1 MFFSLEFFALLDWTS
16 TGTVQLVDFVLR
28 VFYLKAISRE
38 YFSYVLISVR
48 STISNACVICF
59 GLGVRIWRSPSTSNA
74 TKGCRKWCETAVFPA
89 FHKFQHSLWTM
100 NATMKVNGKLWT
112 LALGFKEG
120 LFLGDRTS
128 AQSTLLTWG
137 VNSVWS
143 NLNSWREE
151 WRQHQTLYKS
161 LQVNSSIYG
170 FWNDIKTHKCGAI
183 NINCSAQAGLHWTM
197 HEHRAR
203 MKLWR
208 FWRMQNLGRTN
219 VSTRAGRSFRSPK
232 LPARRSYSH
241 RFWLRLCFTW
251 GMKPEH
257 LRVEQ
262 LSCWCDLWIDG
273 AALMFHAPLVISVRK
288 CKHLCAHKQITVF
301 REVQNWRN
309 MFLIWVFFL
318 LRYVS
323 TTETTLYQR
332 AFWSFLPTILFAWS
346 VWSHHAA
353 SWHILPS
360 LWSPC
365 AGDKLASLLAH
376 LPGTNSQGCQF
387 PCWNCSGPLSFGLVH
402 WFCPSNTN
410 LPLLHGCASGSNSS
424 GWKRACLGLHMLKVW
439 Q

>member
-1 MFFSLEFFALLDWTS
+1 MTSRPISVVQSTSIAALRPDSIGPCTNTGQGWSCEDSGECRILAAQMCQQEQVVRFGVRNFQQDAATATDFDCAFALPEAWSLNICAWS
-16 TGTVQLVDFVLR
+16 NSAVG
-28 VFYLKAISRE
+28 AISG
-38 YFSYVLISVR
+38 LMVR
-48 STISNACVICF
+48 P
-59 GLGVRIWRSPSTSNA
+59 W
-74 TKGCRKWCETAVFPA
+74 
-89 FHKFQHSLWTM
+89 
-100 NATMKVNGKLWT
+100 
-112 LALGFKEG
+112 
-120 LFLGDRTS
+120 
-128 AQSTLLTWG
+128 
-137 VNSVWS
+137 
-143 NLNSWREE
+143 
-151 WRQHQTLYKS
+151 
-161 LQVNSSIYG
+161 
-170 FWNDIKTHKCGAI
+170 
-183 NINCSAQAGLHWTM
+183 
-197 HEHRAR
+197 
-203 MKLWR
+203 
-208 FWRMQNLGRTN
+208 
-219 VSTRAGRSFRSPK
+219 
-232 LPARRSYSH
+232 
-241 RFWLRLCFTW
+241 CFTRPW
-251 GMKPEH
+251 SYRYENAN
-257 LRVEQ
+257 
-262 LSCWCDLWIDG
+262 I
-273 AALMFHAPLVISVRK
+273 
-288 CKHLCAHKQITVF
+288 CAHKQITVF

>member
-1 MFFSLEFFALLDWTS
+1 
-16 TGTVQLVDFVLR
+16 
-28 VFYLKAISRE
+28 
-38 YFSYVLISVR
+38 
-48 STISNACVICF
+48 
-59 GLGVRIWRSPSTSNA
+59 
-74 TKGCRKWCETAVFPA
+74 
-89 FHKFQHSLWTM
+89 
-100 NATMKVNGKLWT
+100 
-112 LALGFKEG
+112 
-120 LFLGDRTS
+120 
-128 AQSTLLTWG
+128 
-137 VNSVWS
+137 
-143 NLNSWREE
+143 
-151 WRQHQTLYKS
+151 
-161 LQVNSSIYG
+161 
-170 FWNDIKTHKCGAI
+170 
-183 NINCSAQAGLHWTM
+183 
-197 HEHRAR
+197 

-208 FWRMQNLGRTN
+208 FWRVQNLFCTN
-219 VSTRAGRSFRSPK
+219 VSTIASRSFRSPK

-241 RFWLRLCFTW
+241 RFWLCLCFTW
-251 GMKPEH
+251 GMKLER
-257 LRVEQ
+257 LSVEQ

-288 CKHLCAHKQITVF
+288 CKHLCAHKQIAVF